1 MPELDLGNV
10 KGPQGKSAY
19 QSALDAG
26 YSGSEEAFNTAM
38 AKASDAVLYTAQS
51 LSDTQKAQARDNIGA
66 AKPTYL
72 GRILRNKIYKIGSFI
87 AGSGESSSGA
97 VTLKICNINEYGFEN
112 YMMVF
117 LSYDGACNV
126 EYHGNIGSTNES
138 KVFVY
143 SDPKTTD
150 SAKQFLIFV
159 RTANYA
165 DWTTVCIDNEHSFR
179 RDFVDVT
186 DTFSTL
192 VDGLDKLWESQLE
205 YANPPML
212 LGVEYRTTERYLG
225 KPVYVKVVDCG
236 ACPANGY
243 KDVVY
248 GTTGIVLPIRCE
260 GTWSYA
266 NRSTIPFESS
276 NEDQLHIGALGG
288 AIRIKT
294 GGKDFSGF
302 TCTATVWYT
311 KTTD

>member
-38 AKASDAVLYTAQS
+38 AKAPDAVLYTAQS
-51 LSDTQKAQARDNIGA
+51 LSDVQKAQAR
-66 AKPTYL
+66 T
-72 GRILRNKIYKIGSFI
+72 
-87 AGSGESSSGA
+87 
-97 VTLKICNINEYGFEN
+97 NINAAPGGYGYGDTLAVIDINNDEAAFNSALDALLSGMEN
-112 YMMVF
+112 HVTKQIRFANYPVA
-117 LSYDGACNV
+117 GQQ
-126 EYHGNIGSTNES
+126 GSTFFGTLYKHDASFAILYGSSYNGGTIQ
-138 KVFVY
+138 KC
-143 SDPKTTD
+143 K
-150 SAKQFLIFV
+150 SAGAWQP
-159 RTANYA
+159 
-165 DWTTVCIDNEHSFR
+165 
-179 RDFVDVT
+179 
-186 DTFSTL
+186 
-192 VDGLDKLWESQLE
+192 WEWV
-205 YANPPML
+205 NPPML
-212 LGVEYRTTERYLG
+212 TGVEYRSVVRYLG
-225 KPVYVKVVDCG
+225 KPVYAKVVDCG

>member
-38 AKASDAVLYTAQS
+38 AKAPDAVLYTAQS
-51 LSDTQKAQARDNIGA
+51 LSDTQKAQARENIAAAVAGGGVMERATEIIAASKDETYESFCQKVDAVLATMPDNCVKFVFSYPPEWYGDGYDMA
-66 AKPTYL
+66 AL
-72 GRILRNKIYKIGSFI
+72 YKASNDYASLKSIGSYALTKPNGFMMMKS
-87 AGSGESSSGA
+87 AGA
-97 VTLKICNINEYGFEN
+97 WK
-112 YMMVF
+112 
-117 LSYDGACNV
+117 
-126 EYHGNIGSTNES
+126 
-138 KVFVY
+138 
-143 SDPKTTD
+143 P
-150 SAKQFLIFV
+150 
-159 RTANYA
+159 
-165 DWTTVCIDNEHSFR
+165 
-179 RDFVDVT
+179 
-186 DTFSTL
+186 
-192 VDGLDKLWESQLE
+192 LE
-205 YANPPML
+205 YIDPPME

-243 KDVVY
+243 KDIVY

-260 GTWSYA
+260 GTWSYGS
-266 NRSTIPFESS
+266 RSTIPFESS

-302 TCTATVWYT
+302 TCAATVWYT

>member
-38 AKASDAVLYTAQS
+38 AKAPDAVLYTPQS
-51 LSDTQKAQARDNIGA
+51 LSDAQQAQARG
-66 AKPTYL
+66 
-72 GRILRNKIYKIGSFI
+72 
-87 AGSGESSSGA
+87 
-97 VTLKICNINEYGFEN
+97 NINAAATGGGIMEYAEIVYVSSADETYESFCQKVDAILATMPANSVKFVAAYPPGW
-112 YMMVF
+112 YG
-117 LSYDGACNV
+117 DGQDIALL
-126 EYHGNIGSTNES
+126 Y
-138 KVFVY
+138 K
-143 SDPKTTD
+143 SDAD
-150 SAKQFLIFV
+150 
-159 RTANYA
+159 ANYA
-165 DWTTVCIDNEHSFR
+165 SLKSVGSYNPTKPNGFMMIKRKRSSSSPAGQWDP
-179 RDFVDVT
+179 
-186 DTFSTL
+186 
-192 VDGLDKLWESQLE
+192 LE
-205 YANPPML
+205 YIDPPMA

-243 KDVVY
+243 KDVIY

-260 GTWSYA
+260 GTWSYSS
-266 NRSTIPFESS
+266 RSTIPFESS

-294 GGKDFSGF
+294 GGKDFSSY
-302 TCTATVWYT
+302 TCIATVWYA